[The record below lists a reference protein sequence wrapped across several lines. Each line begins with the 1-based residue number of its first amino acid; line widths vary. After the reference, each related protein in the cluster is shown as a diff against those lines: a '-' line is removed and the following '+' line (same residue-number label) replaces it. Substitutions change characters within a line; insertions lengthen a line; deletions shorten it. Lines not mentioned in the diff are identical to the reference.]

1 MKNLFLSISI
11 FATTVCLLTG
21 TSAGAQALKEVE
33 ELRKADSLSLRPG
46 GDTLSAGQSPA
57 AIQADPQVFVVHDT
71 VYVEYDRK
79 RDRKFS
85 SYVKDKKFLFAIRTN
100 ALAVPLINIGMEF
113 PFGNH
118 WSVGFDYYYPFIKRN
133 TLHKDCFEFI
143 GYDLDVRYYL
153 GSDRYPSE
161 SRLLGHS
168 FGIYG
173 AGGHYDFEREWS
185 GHQGTF
191 FNIGFDWKYSWPV
204 FHGRMHMEIELGL
217 GLIYSDA
224 QPYDVFIPY
233 GDCFRRPEER
243 KIIRWYGP
251 TRAQFNIVVPIYRKP
266 MVARVR
272 RRNK

>member
-1 MKNLFLSISI
+1 MKTDLSHIVSSL
-11 FATTVCLLTG
+11 AVAALLTLLPEV
-21 TSAGAQALKEVE
+21 SVVAAEPLK
-33 ELRKADSLSLRPG
+33 
-46 GDTLSAGQSPA
+46 DTLAASRPVRELADTIKGPSPK
-57 AIQADPQVFVVHDT
+57 VVHDT
-71 VYVEYDRK
+71 IYIESTRK
-79 RDRKFS
+79 NYRKFAS
-85 SYVKDKKFLFAIRTN
+85 VVKGKQFLFSLRTN
-100 ALAVPLINIGMEF
+100 IFAVPLANIGAEF
-113 PFGNH
+113 PFGRH
-118 WSVGFDYYYPFIKRN
+118 WSVGLDVYYPFIKRN

-168 FGIYG
+168 FGLYG
-173 AGGHYDFEREWS
+173 AGGHYDFEREWM
-185 GHQGTF
+185 GYQGTF

-204 FHGRMHMEIELGL
+204 LNGRMHMEIELGL

-233 GDCFRRPEER
+233 GDAFRRPEER

-266 MVARVR
+266 FTSRVVKR
-272 RRNK
+272 RAK

>member
-1 MKNLFLSISI
+1 MKKLFLSISI
-11 FATTVCLLTG
+11 LATTVCLLTG
-21 TSAGAQALKEVE
+21 TPAGAQALNGETGSDPK
-33 ELRKADSLSLRPG
+33 DSLSHRPLSDTLQIR
-46 GDTLSAGQSPA
+46 DTLSAIATPEVM
-57 AIQADPQVFVVHDT
+57 IVHDT

-100 ALAVPLINIGMEF
+100 VLAVPLINIGMEF

-153 GSDRYPSE
+153 GSDRHPSE

-173 AGGHYDFEREWS
+173 AGGHYDFERDWS

-272 RRNK
+272 RRTK